1 MANQNPW
8 LILAQAEAEPAE
20 GEGLEAAETAEEQA
34 IVEIGDTPRADEAVA
49 AEPGGFLST
58 EVLMLIA
65 LVLLIAL
72 TFKPFRSALIGMLD
86 SRAARIRH
94 DLDEAQRLREE
105 AQAQHAA
112 IQRRQREAL
121 KEAEEIITH
130 AHQEAERLRERT
142 LADVEQALV
151 RREKAAMDR
160 IAQAEQAAMAEV
172 RGLAV
177 DVAVAAARQ
186 LIAEQLAD
194 DPKTGTALV
203 KGAIDDLP
211 KRLN

>member
-1 MANQNPW
+1 MANENPW
-8 LILAQAEAEPAE
+8 LLLAQAEAEPAE
-20 GEGLEAAETAEEQA
+20 GEGAEAAETAEEQA
-34 IVEIGDTPRADEAVA
+34 IVETGDTPRADAAADAEA
-49 AEPGGFLST
+49 GFLST

-65 LVLLIAL
+65 LVILIAL
-72 TFKPFRSALIGMLD
+72 VFKPFRSALISTLD
-86 SRAARIRH
+86 TRAARIRH

-112 IQRRQREAL
+112 FQRRQREAL

-142 LADVEQALV
+142 LAEMEQALT

-160 IAQAEQAAMAEV
+160 IAQAEQAAAAEV

-186 LIAEQLAD
+186 LIADRLES
-194 DPKTGTALV
+194 DPDTGSALV
-203 KGAIDDLP
+203 KGAIEDLP
-211 KRLN
+211 ARLN

>member
-8 LILAQAEAEPAE
+8 LILAQAEAEPVEPE
-20 GEGLEAAETAEEQA
+20 GTEPVETAEEQA
-34 IVEIGDTPRADEAVA
+34 IVETGDTPRADEAA
-49 AEPGGFLST
+49 PADYGFFST

-65 LVLLIAL
+65 LVVLIGLA
-72 TFKPFRSALIGMLD
+72 FKPFRRALISTLD

-105 AQAQHAA
+105 AQAEHAA
-112 IQRRQREAL
+112 FQRRQREAL

-160 IAQAEQAAMAEV
+160 IAQAEQAAAAEV

-186 LIAEQLAD
+186 LIADQLARD
-194 DPKTGTALV
+194 SATGTALV

-211 KRLN
+211 TRLN